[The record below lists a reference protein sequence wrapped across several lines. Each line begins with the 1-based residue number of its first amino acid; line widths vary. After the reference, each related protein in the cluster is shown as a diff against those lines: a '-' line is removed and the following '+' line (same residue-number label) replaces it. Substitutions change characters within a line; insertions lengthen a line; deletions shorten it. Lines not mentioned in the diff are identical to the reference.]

1 MPTSIHDI
9 WYIKD
14 MFDSK
19 PYETRMGQAL
29 AHFEEELKKLRTGR
43 ANPGMLDGIFV
54 EAYGQKMPLIQVATI
69 TVPEPQLL
77 QINPFDPS
85 NLQAIVSA
93 IRDDQSM
100 GLNPSDDGRL
110 VRVPIPTLTTER
122 RQQIVKQLNEKV
134 EETRIALR
142 NIRHD
147 ALKEAKGKKDAKELS
162 EDDVKRIE
170 KALDDSMR
178 DAQTKLDATAKA
190 KEQEIMTV

>member
-1 MPTSIHDI
+1 
-9 WYIKD
+9 

-77 QINPFDPS
+77 QINPFDPT
-85 NLQAIVSA
+85 NLQAIVAA
-93 IRDDQSM
+93 IRDNQGL
-100 GLNPSDDGRL
+100 GLNPGDDGRL
-110 VRVPIPTLTTER
+110 VRVPIPALTTER
-122 RQQIVKQLNEKV
+122 RQQIVKQLNEKI

-147 ALKEAKGKKDAKELS
+147 ALKDAKNKKDAKELS
-162 EDDVKRIE
+162 EDDVKRVE
-170 KALDDSMR
+170 KAMDDSMR
-178 DAQTKLDATAKA
+178 DMQAKLDAAAKA

>member
-1 MPTSIHDI
+1 
-9 WYIKD
+9 

-19 PYETRMGQAL
+19 PYETRMSQAL

-85 NLQAIVSA
+85 NLQAIVAAISA
-93 IRDDQSM
+93 DQSL

-110 VRVPIPTLTTER
+110 VRVPIPALTTER

-142 NIRHD
+142 NVRHD
-147 ALKEAKGKKDAKELS
+147 ALKEAKNKKDAKELS

-170 KALDDSMR
+170 KGLDDSMR
-178 DAQTKLDATAKA
+178 DTQAKLDAVAKA
-190 KEQEIMTV
+190 KEQEIMTI

>member
-1 MPTSIHDI
+1 
-9 WYIKD
+9 

-19 PYETRMGQAL
+19 PYETRMGHAL

-85 NLQAIVSA
+85 NLQAIVAA

-110 VRVPIPTLTTER
+110 VRVPIPPLTTER

-134 EETRIALR
+134 EEARISLR

-147 ALKEAKGKKDAKELS
+147 ALKDAKNKKDAKELS
-162 EDDVKRIE
+162 EDDVKRVE
-170 KALDDSMR
+170 KAMDDSMK
-178 DAQTKLDATAKA
+178 DAQAALESTAKA